1 MSHNCR
7 FCATPLATVV
17 ADLGS
22 TPWSNSFLEPTEE
35 AIARERSFPLKAMVC
50 SECLLVQ
57 TTETVPADEI
67 FTDGYA
73 YLSSF
78 SSSWLEHA
86 RRYADTMTDRF
97 GLGNSSQVVEIA
109 SNDGYLLQYF
119 VAKGVPVLGVEP
131 AANAARIAEDRKV
144 PTEVAFF
151 GRQTATALVNRGIR
165 ADLTAANNVLA
176 HVPDIADFVGGFAIL
191 LKPDGVATF
200 EFPHLLRLMEGI
212 QFDTIYHEHYSYL
225 SLAAVERIFASSG
238 LNVFDVEELTTHGGS
253 LRVFAQLASGKRQ
266 ATERLAAVREKE
278 AAAGLMRME
287 TYSAF
292 DDRIAAV
299 CKGFREFLARAK
311 AEGKTV
317 AAYGAAAKGNTFLNV
332 CGVKPGEIAFAVDR
346 NDLKQGKLLP
356 GTHIPVHAPAHLQV
370 AKPDYLVILPWNLTD
385 EIVADNAAIRA
396 WAGNLSLQFRKFRS
410 SDQGAGR

>member
-7 FCATPLATVV
+7 FCSTPLKTVV

-22 TPWSNSFLEPTEE
+22 TPWSNSFLEPTKE

-57 TTETVPADEI
+57 TTENVPADEI

-78 SSSWLEHA
+78 STSWLEHA
-86 RRYADTMTDRF
+86 RRYAESMTERF
-97 GLGNSSQVVEIA
+97 ALDNNSQVVEIA

-119 VAKGVPVLGVEP
+119 VAKGIPALGIEP
-131 AANAARIAEDRKV
+131 AANAARLAEERQV

-151 GRQTATALVNRGIR
+151 GRETATELVKRGIR

-200 EFPHLLRLMEGI
+200 EFPHLLRLMEGV

-225 SLAAVERIFASSG
+225 SLAAVERIFESSG
-238 LNVFDVEELTTHGGS
+238 LKVFDVEELPTHGGS
-253 LRVFAQLASGKRQ
+253 LRVYAQLRSGVRETTLELERLR
-266 ATERLAAVREKE
+266 ATEAL
-278 AAAGLMRME
+278 AGLMRME
-287 TYSAF
+287 TYTAF

-299 CKGFREFLARAK
+299 CKDFQNFLANAK

-332 CGVKPGEIAFAVDR
+332 CGLSPSEIAFAVDR

-356 GTHIPVHAPAHLQV
+356 GTHIPVHAPTV
-370 AKPDYLVILPWNLTD
+370 IEDAKPDYLVILPWNLKT
-385 EIVADNAAIRA
+385 EIVADNEAIRDWGGRFVVA
-396 WAGNLSLQFRKFRS
+396 IPKLSVF
-410 SDQGAGR
+410 

>member
-7 FCATPLATVV
+7 FCSTPLKTVV

-35 AIARERSFPLKAMVC
+35 AIARERAFPLKAMVC

-78 SSSWLEHA
+78 SSSWLDHA
-86 RRYADTMTDRF
+86 RRYADAMTERF
-97 GLGNSSQVVEIA
+97 ELDGMSQVVEIA

-119 VAKGVPVLGVEP
+119 VAKDIPVLGIEP
-131 AANAARIAEDRKV
+131 AANAAKIAEGRNV
-144 PTEVAFF
+144 PTKVAFF
-151 GRQTATALVNRGIR
+151 GRKTATDLAARGIR

-225 SLAAVERIFASSG
+225 SLAAVERIFAASG
-238 LNVFDVEELTTHGGS
+238 LKVFDVEELPTHGGS
-253 LRVFAQLASGKRQ
+253 LRVFAQLETGARPT
-266 ATERLAAVREKE
+266 TERLASIRANEE
-278 AAAGLMRME
+278 AAGLTRMD
-287 TYSAF
+287 TYAKF
-292 DDRIAAV
+292 DARIAAV
-299 CKGFREFLARAK
+299 CQEFRDFLARAK

-332 CGVKPGEIAFAVDR
+332 CGVRPGEIAFAVDR

-356 GTHIPVHAPAHLQV
+356 GTHIPVHAPSHLQV

-385 EIVADNAAIRA
+385 EIVAQNAAIRD
-396 WAGNLSLQFRKFRS
+396 WG
-410 SDQGAGR
+410 GRFVVAIPFVRMI

>member
-7 FCATPLATVV
+7 FCSTPLKTVV

-22 TPWSNSFLEPTEE
+22 TPWSNSFLEPTQE

-57 TTETVPADEI
+57 TTENVPADEI

-78 SSSWLEHA
+78 STSWLEHA
-86 RRYADTMTDRF
+86 RRYAESMTERF
-97 GLGNSSQVVEIA
+97 ALDDNSQVVEIA

-119 VAKGVPVLGVEP
+119 VAKGIPALGIEP
-131 AANAARIAEDRKV
+131 AANAARLAEERQV

-151 GRQTATALVNRGIR
+151 GRETAAELVKRGIR

-200 EFPHLLRLMEGI
+200 EFPHLLRLMEGV

-225 SLAAVERIFASSG
+225 SLAAVERIFESSG
-238 LNVFDVEELTTHGGS
+238 LKVFDVEELPTHGGS
-253 LRVFAQLASGKRQ
+253 LRVYAQLRSGVRETTLELERLR
-266 ATERLAAVREKE
+266 ATEAL
-278 AAAGLMRME
+278 AGLMRME
-287 TYSAF
+287 TYTAF

-299 CKGFREFLARAK
+299 CKDFQNFLANAK

-332 CGVKPGEIAFAVDR
+332 CGLSPSEIAFAVDR

-356 GTHIPVHAPAHLQV
+356 GTHIPVHAPTV
-370 AKPDYLVILPWNLTD
+370 IEDAKPDYLVILPWNLKT
-385 EIVADNAAIRA
+385 EIVADNEAIRDWGGRFVVA
-396 WAGNLSLQFRKFRS
+396 IPKLSVF
-410 SDQGAGR
+410 

>member
-7 FCATPLATVV
+7 FCSTPLKTVV

-22 TPWSNSFLEPTEE
+22 TPWSNSFLEPTKE

-57 TTETVPADEI
+57 TTENVPADEI

-78 SSSWLEHA
+78 STSWLEHA
-86 RRYADTMTDRF
+86 RRYAESMTERF
-97 GLGNSSQVVEIA
+97 ALDDNSQVVEIA

-119 VAKGVPVLGVEP
+119 VAKGIPALGIEP
-131 AANAARIAEDRKV
+131 AANAARLAEERQV

-151 GRQTATALVNRGIR
+151 GRETATELVKRGVR

-200 EFPHLLRLMEGI
+200 EFPHLLRLMEGV

-225 SLAAVERIFASSG
+225 SLAAVERIFESSG
-238 LNVFDVEELTTHGGS
+238 LKVFDVEELPTHGGS
-253 LRVFAQLASGKRQ
+253 LRVYAQLRSGVRETTLELERLR
-266 ATERLAAVREKE
+266 ATEAL
-278 AAAGLMRME
+278 AGLMRME
-287 TYSAF
+287 TYTAF

-299 CKGFREFLARAK
+299 CKDFQNFLANAK

-332 CGVKPGEIAFAVDR
+332 CGLSPSEIAFAVDR

-356 GTHIPVHAPAHLQV
+356 GTHIPVHAPTV
-370 AKPDYLVILPWNLTD
+370 IEDAKPDYLVILPWNLKT
-385 EIVADNAAIRA
+385 EIVADNEAIRDWGGRFVVA
-396 WAGNLSLQFRKFRS
+396 IPKLSVF
-410 SDQGAGR
+410 

>member
-1 MSHNCR
+1 MPHNCR
-7 FCATPLATVV
+7 FCSTPLETVF

-35 AIARERSFPLKAMVC
+35 ALARERSFPLKAMVC

-78 SSSWLEHA
+78 STSWLEHA
-86 RRYADTMTDRF
+86 RRYADTMTERF
-97 GLGNSSQVVEIA
+97 GLNSTSQVVEIA

-151 GRQTATALVNRGIR
+151 GRETATALVNRGIR

-200 EFPHLLRLMEGI
+200 EFPHLLRLIEGV

-225 SLAAVERIFASSG
+225 SLAAVERIFESSG
-238 LNVFDVEELTTHGGS
+238 LKVFDVEELGTHGGS
-253 LRVFAQLASGKRQ
+253 LRVFAQLASGTRET
-266 ATERLAAVREKE
+266 TEALAAVREKE
-278 AAAGLMRME
+278 AAAGLTRME
-287 TYSAF
+287 TYAAF

-299 CKGFREFLARAK
+299 CKGFQAFLARAR

-396 WAGNLSLQFRKFRS
+396 WGGQFVVAIPEIRIL
-410 SDQGAGR
+410 

>member
-7 FCATPLATVV
+7 FCSTPLKTVV

-35 AIARERSFPLKAMVC
+35 AIARERAFPLKAMVC

-78 SSSWLEHA
+78 SSSWLDHA
-86 RRYADTMTDRF
+86 RRYADAMTERF
-97 GLGNSSQVVEIA
+97 ELDGMSQVVEIA

-119 VAKGVPVLGVEP
+119 VAKDVPVLGIEP
-131 AANAARIAEDRKV
+131 AANAAKIAEGRNV
-144 PTEVAFF
+144 PTKVAFF
-151 GRQTATALVNRGIR
+151 GRQTATDLAARGIR

-225 SLAAVERIFASSG
+225 SLAAVERIFAASG
-238 LNVFDVEELTTHGGS
+238 LKVFDVEELPTHGGS
-253 LRVFAQLASGKRQ
+253 LRVFAQLETGAQ
-266 ATERLAAVREKE
+266 PTTERLASIRANEE
-278 AAAGLMRME
+278 AAGLTRMD
-287 TYSAF
+287 TYAKF
-292 DDRIAAV
+292 DARIAAV
-299 CKGFREFLARAK
+299 CQEFRDFLARAK

-332 CGVKPGEIAFAVDR
+332 CGVRPGEIAFAVDR

-356 GTHIPVHAPAHLQV
+356 GTHIPVHAPSHLQV

-385 EIVADNAAIRA
+385 EIVAQNAAIRD
-396 WAGNLSLQFRKFRS
+396 WG
-410 SDQGAGR
+410 GRFVVAIPFVRMI

>member
-7 FCATPLATVV
+7 FCSTPLKTVV

-22 TPWSNSFLEPTEE
+22 TPWSNSFLEPTQE

-57 TTETVPADEI
+57 TTENVPADEI

-78 SSSWLEHA
+78 STSWLEHA
-86 RRYADTMTDRF
+86 RRYAENMTERF
-97 GLGNSSQVVEIA
+97 ALDDNSQVVEIA

-119 VAKGVPVLGVEP
+119 VAKGIPALGIEP
-131 AANAARIAEDRKV
+131 AANAARLAEERQV

-151 GRQTATALVNRGIR
+151 GRETATELVKRGIR

-200 EFPHLLRLMEGI
+200 EFPHLLRLMEGV

-225 SLAAVERIFASSG
+225 SLAAVERIFESSG
-238 LNVFDVEELTTHGGS
+238 LKVFDVEELPTHGGS
-253 LRVFAQLASGKRQ
+253 LRVYAQLRSGVREATLELERLR
-266 ATERLAAVREKE
+266 ATEAL
-278 AAAGLMRME
+278 AGLMRME
-287 TYSAF
+287 TYTAF

-299 CKGFREFLARAK
+299 CKDFQNFLANAK

-332 CGVKPGEIAFAVDR
+332 CGLSPSEIAFAVDR

-356 GTHIPVHAPAHLQV
+356 GTHIPVHAPTV
-370 AKPDYLVILPWNLTD
+370 IEDAKPDYLVILPWNLKT
-385 EIVADNAAIRA
+385 EIVADNEAIRDWGGRFVVA
-396 WAGNLSLQFRKFRS
+396 IPKLSVF
-410 SDQGAGR
+410 

>member
-1 MSHNCR
+1 MPHNCR
-7 FCATPLATVV
+7 FCSTPLETVF

-35 AIARERSFPLKAMVC
+35 ALARERAFPLKAMVC

-78 SSSWLEHA
+78 STSWLEHA
-86 RRYADTMTDRF
+86 RRYADTMTERF
-97 GLGNSSQVVEIA
+97 GLNSTSQVVEIA

-151 GRQTATALVNRGIR
+151 GRETATALVDRGIR

-200 EFPHLLRLMEGI
+200 EFPHLLRLIEGV

-225 SLAAVERIFASSG
+225 SLAAVERIFESSG
-238 LNVFDVEELTTHGGS
+238 LKVFDVEELGTHGGS
-253 LRVFAQLASGKRQ
+253 LRVFAQLASGTRET
-266 ATERLAAVREKE
+266 TEALAAVREKE
-278 AAAGLMRME
+278 AAAGLTRME
-287 TYSAF
+287 TYAAF

-299 CKGFREFLARAK
+299 CKGFQAFLARAR

-396 WAGNLSLQFRKFRS
+396 WGGQFVVAIPETRIL
-410 SDQGAGR
+410 

>member
-1 MSHNCR
+1 MPHNCR
-7 FCATPLATVV
+7 FCSTPLETVV

-22 TPWSNSFLEPTEE
+22 TPWSNSFLEPTEA

-78 SSSWLEHA
+78 SSSWLDHA
-86 RRYADTMTDRF
+86 RRYADAMTDRLQLD
-97 GLGNSSQVVEIA
+97 GTSQVVEIA

-119 VAKGVPVLGVEP
+119 VARDIPVLGIEP
-131 AANAARIAEDRKV
+131 AANAAKIAEARNV
-144 PTEVAFF
+144 PTKVAFF
-151 GRQTATALVNRGIR
+151 GRKTATELVARGIR

-176 HVPDIADFVGGFAIL
+176 HVPDIADFVAGFAIL
-191 LKPDGVATF
+191 LKPEGVATF
-200 EFPHLLRLMEGI
+200 EFPHLLRMMEGL

-225 SLAAVERIFASSG
+225 SLAAVERIFAASG
-238 LNVFDVEELTTHGGS
+238 LKVFDLEDLSTHGGS
-253 LRVFAQLASGKRQ
+253 LRVFAQLESGTRP
-266 ATERLAAVREKE
+266 ATERLALIRANE
-278 AAAGLMRME
+278 AAAGLSRME
-287 TYSAF
+287 TYAKF
-292 DDRIAAV
+292 DTRIAAV
-299 CKGFREFLARAK
+299 CHGFRDFLARARS
-311 AEGKTV
+311 EGKTV

-356 GTHIPVHAPAHLQV
+356 GTHIPVHAPSHLQT

-385 EIVADNAAIRA
+385 EIVADNAGIRA
-396 WAGNLSLQFRKFRS
+396 WG
-410 SDQGAGR
+410 GRFVVAIPEIRII

>member
-1 MSHNCR
+1 MPHNCR
-7 FCATPLATVV
+7 FCSTPLNTVV

-35 AIARERSFPLKAMVC
+35 AIARERAFPLKAMVC

-78 SSSWLEHA
+78 STSWLDHV
-86 RRYADTMTDRF
+86 RRYADAMTERF
-97 GLGNSSQVVEIA
+97 GLGSTSQVVEVA

-119 VAKGVPVLGVEP
+119 VAKDVPVLGIEP
-131 AANAARIAEDRKV
+131 AANAARIAEGRNV

-151 GRQTATALVNRGIR
+151 GKETATELVARGIR

-191 LKPDGVATF
+191 LKPEGVSTF
-200 EFPHLLRLMEGI
+200 EFPHLLRLIEGM

-225 SLAAVERIFASSG
+225 SLAAVERIFKSCG
-238 LNVFDVEELTTHGGS
+238 LKVFDVEELPTHGGS
-253 LRVFAQLASGKRQ
+253 LRVFAQLESGTRA
-266 ATERLAAVREKE
+266 ATERLAAVRASET
-278 AAAGLMRME
+278 AAGLTRME
-287 TYSAF
+287 TYEAF
-292 DDRIAAV
+292 DKRIAGV
-299 CKGFREFLARAK
+299 CQGFRAFLDRAK

-356 GTHIPVHAPAHLQV
+356 GTHIPVHAPSHIKA
-370 AKPDYLVILPWNLTD
+370 AKPDYLVILPWNITD
-385 EIVADNAAIRA
+385 EIVADNAYIREWGGRFVVAIPEIRMI
-396 WAGNLSLQFRKFRS
+396 
-410 SDQGAGR
+410 

>member
-7 FCATPLATVV
+7 FCSTPLKTVV

-22 TPWSNSFLEPTEE
+22 TPWSNSFLEPTQE

-57 TTETVPADEI
+57 TTENVPADEI

-78 SSSWLEHA
+78 STSWLEHA
-86 RRYADTMTDRF
+86 RRYADSMTERF
-97 GLGNSSQVVEIA
+97 ALDNNSQVVEIA

-119 VAKGVPVLGVEP
+119 VAKGIPALGIEP
-131 AANAARIAEDRKV
+131 AANAARLAEERQV

-151 GRQTATALVNRGIR
+151 GQETATELVKRGIR

-200 EFPHLLRLMEGI
+200 EFPHLLRLMEGV

-225 SLAAVERIFASSG
+225 SLAAVERIFESSG
-238 LNVFDVEELTTHGGS
+238 LKVFDVEELPTHGGS
-253 LRVFAQLASGKRQ
+253 LRVYAQLRSGVRETTLELERLR
-266 ATERLAAVREKE
+266 ATEAL
-278 AAAGLMRME
+278 AGLMRME
-287 TYSAF
+287 TYTAF

-299 CKGFREFLARAK
+299 CKDFQNFLADAK

-332 CGVKPGEIAFAVDR
+332 CGLSPSEIAFAVDR

-356 GTHIPVHAPAHLQV
+356 GTHIPVHAPTV
-370 AKPDYLVILPWNLTD
+370 IEDAKPDYLVILPWNLKT
-385 EIVADNAAIRA
+385 EIVADNEAIRDWGGRFVVA
-396 WAGNLSLQFRKFRS
+396 IPKLSVF
-410 SDQGAGR
+410 

>member
-7 FCATPLATVV
+7 FCSTPLKTVV

-22 TPWSNSFLEPTEE
+22 TPWSNSFLEPTQE

-57 TTETVPADEI
+57 TTENVPADEI

-78 SSSWLEHA
+78 STSWLEHA
-86 RRYADTMTDRF
+86 RRYAESMTERF
-97 GLGNSSQVVEIA
+97 ALDNNSQVVEIA

-119 VAKGVPVLGVEP
+119 VAKGIPALGIEP
-131 AANAARIAEDRKV
+131 AANAARLAEERQV

-151 GRQTATALVNRGIR
+151 GRETATELVKRGIR

-200 EFPHLLRLMEGI
+200 EFPHLLRLMEGV

-225 SLAAVERIFASSG
+225 SLAAVERIFESSG
-238 LNVFDVEELTTHGGS
+238 LKVFDVEELPTHGGS
-253 LRVFAQLASGKRQ
+253 LRVYAQLRSGVRETTLELERLR
-266 ATERLAAVREKE
+266 ATEAL
-278 AAAGLMRME
+278 AGLMRME
-287 TYSAF
+287 TYTAF

-299 CKGFREFLARAK
+299 CKDFQNFLANAK

-332 CGVKPGEIAFAVDR
+332 CGLSPSEIAFAVDR

-356 GTHIPVHAPAHLQV
+356 GTHIPVHAPTV
-370 AKPDYLVILPWNLTD
+370 IEDAKPDYLVILPWNLKT
-385 EIVADNAAIRA
+385 EIVADNEAIRDWGGRFVVA
-396 WAGNLSLQFRKFRS
+396 IPKLSVF
-410 SDQGAGR
+410 

>member
-1 MSHNCR
+1 MPHNCR
-7 FCATPLATVV
+7 FCSTPLTTVV

-78 SSSWLEHA
+78 STSWLEHA
-86 RRYADTMTDRF
+86 RRYAETMTERF
-97 GLGNSSQVVEIA
+97 GLGNASQVVEIA

-131 AANAARIAEDRKV
+131 AANAARIAEDRNV

-151 GRQTATALVNRGIR
+151 GRETATALVNRGIR

-200 EFPHLLRLMEGI
+200 EFPHLLRLMEGV

-225 SLAAVERIFASSG
+225 SLAAVERIFANAG
-238 LNVFDVEELTTHGGS
+238 LKVFDVEELATHGGS
-253 LRVFAQLASGKRQ
+253 LRVFAQLASGARE
-266 ATERLAAVREKE
+266 ATEMLAAVREKE

-287 TYSAF
+287 TYAAF

-299 CKGFREFLARAK
+299 CKGFQEFLARAK

-332 CGVKPGEIAFAVDR
+332 CGVKPGDIAFAVDR

-356 GTHIPVHAPAHLQV
+356 GTHIPVHAPAQLQV
-370 AKPDYLVILPWNLTD
+370 VKPDYLVILPWNLTT

-396 WAGNLSLQFRKFRS
+396 WGGQFVVAIPELKIF
-410 SDQGAGR
+410 

>member
-7 FCATPLATVV
+7 FCSTPLQTVV

-35 AIARERSFPLKAMVC
+35 AIARERAFPLKAMVC

-78 SSSWLEHA
+78 SSSWLDHA
-86 RRYADTMTDRF
+86 RRYADAMAERF
-97 GLGNSSQVVEIA
+97 ELDSSSQVVEIA

-119 VAKGVPVLGVEP
+119 VARNVPVLGIEP
-131 AANAARIAEDRKV
+131 AANAAKIAMDRGV
-144 PTEVAFF
+144 PSEVAFF
-151 GRQTATALVNRGIR
+151 GRKTATELVARGIR

-176 HVPDIADFVGGFAIL
+176 HVPDIADFVAGFAIL
-191 LKPDGVATF
+191 LKPEGVATF
-200 EFPHLLRLMEGI
+200 EFPHLLRMMEGL

-225 SLAAVERIFASSG
+225 SLAAVERIFAASG
-238 LNVFDVEELTTHGGS
+238 LKVFDVEELPTHGGS
-253 LRVFAQLASGKRQ
+253 LRVFAQLESGTRP
-266 ATERLAAVREKE
+266 ATERLASVRANEE
-278 AAAGLMRME
+278 AAGLMTMD
-287 TYSAF
+287 TYAKF
-292 DDRIAAV
+292 DTRIAAV
-299 CKGFREFLARAK
+299 CQGFRDFLANARS
-311 AEGKTV
+311 EGKSV

-356 GTHIPVHAPAHLQV
+356 GTHIPVHAPSHLQT

-396 WAGNLSLQFRKFRS
+396 WG
-410 SDQGAGR
+410 GRFVVAIPEIRII

>member
-1 MSHNCR
+1 MPHNCR
-7 FCATPLATVV
+7 FCSTPLETVF

-35 AIARERSFPLKAMVC
+35 ALARERAFPLKAMVC

-78 SSSWLEHA
+78 STSWLEHA
-86 RRYADTMTDRF
+86 RRYADTMTERF
-97 GLGNSSQVVEIA
+97 GLNSTSQVVEIA

-151 GRQTATALVNRGIR
+151 GRETATALVDRGIR

-191 LKPDGVATF
+191 LKPEGVATF
-200 EFPHLLRLMEGI
+200 EFPHLLRLIEGV

-225 SLAAVERIFASSG
+225 SLAAVERIFESSG
-238 LNVFDVEELTTHGGS
+238 LKVFDVEELGTHGGS
-253 LRVFAQLASGKRQ
+253 LRVFAQLASGTRET
-266 ATERLAAVREKE
+266 TESLAAVREKE
-278 AAAGLMRME
+278 AAAGLTRME
-287 TYSAF
+287 TYAAF

-299 CKGFREFLARAK
+299 CKGFQAFLARAR

-396 WAGNLSLQFRKFRS
+396 WGGQFVVAIPEIRIL
-410 SDQGAGR
+410 

>member
-7 FCATPLATVV
+7 FCSTPLKTVV

-22 TPWSNSFLEPTEE
+22 TPWSNSFLEPTQE

-57 TTETVPADEI
+57 TTENVPADEI

-78 SSSWLEHA
+78 STSWLEHA
-86 RRYADTMTDRF
+86 RRYAESMTERF
-97 GLGNSSQVVEIA
+97 ALNDNSQVVEIA

-119 VAKGVPVLGVEP
+119 VAKGIPALGIEP
-131 AANAARIAEDRKV
+131 AANAARLAEERQV

-151 GRQTATALVNRGIR
+151 GRETATELVKRGIR

-200 EFPHLLRLMEGI
+200 EFPHLLRLMEGV

-225 SLAAVERIFASSG
+225 SLAAVERIFESSG
-238 LNVFDVEELTTHGGS
+238 LKVFDVEELPTHGGS
-253 LRVFAQLASGKRQ
+253 LRVYAQLRSGVRETTLELERLR
-266 ATERLAAVREKE
+266 ATEAL
-278 AAAGLMRME
+278 AGLMRME
-287 TYSAF
+287 TYTAF

-299 CKGFREFLARAK
+299 CKDFQNFLANAK

-332 CGVKPGEIAFAVDR
+332 CGLSPSEIAFAVDR

-356 GTHIPVHAPAHLQV
+356 GTHIPVHAPTV
-370 AKPDYLVILPWNLTD
+370 IEDAKPDYLVILPWNLKT
-385 EIVADNAAIRA
+385 EIVADNEAIRDWGGRFVVA
-396 WAGNLSLQFRKFRS
+396 IPKLSVF
-410 SDQGAGR
+410 

>member
-7 FCATPLATVV
+7 FCSTPLQTVV

-35 AIARERSFPLKAMVC
+35 SVARERAFPLKAMVC

-78 SSSWLEHA
+78 SSSWLDHV
-86 RRYADTMTDRF
+86 RRYADAMAERF
-97 GLGNSSQVVEIA
+97 ELDSTSQVVEIA

-119 VAKGVPVLGVEP
+119 VAKNVPVLGIEP
-131 AANAARIAEDRKV
+131 AANAAKIAVDRGV
-144 PTEVAFF
+144 PSEVAFF
-151 GRQTATALVNRGIR
+151 GRKTATELVARGIR

-176 HVPDIADFVGGFAIL
+176 HVPDIADFVAGFAIL
-191 LKPDGVATF
+191 LKPEGVATF
-200 EFPHLLRLMEGI
+200 EFPHMLRMMEGL

-225 SLAAVERIFASSG
+225 SLAAVERIFAASG
-238 LNVFDVEELTTHGGS
+238 LKVFDVEELQTHGGS
-253 LRVFAQLASGKRQ
+253 LRVFAQRESGTRP
-266 ATERLAAVREKE
+266 ATERLASVRANEE
-278 AAAGLMRME
+278 AAGLMTMD
-287 TYSAF
+287 TYAKF
-292 DDRIAAV
+292 DTRIAAV
-299 CKGFREFLARAK
+299 CQGFRDFLAK
-311 AEGKTV
+311 ARSEGKSV

-356 GTHIPVHAPAHLQV
+356 GTHIPIHAPSHLQT

-385 EIVADNAAIRA
+385 EIVADNAAIRT
-396 WAGNLSLQFRKFRS
+396 WG
-410 SDQGAGR
+410 GRFVVAIPEIRVI

>member
-1 MSHNCR
+1 MPHNCR
-7 FCATPLATVV
+7 FCSTPLTTVV

-78 SSSWLEHA
+78 STSWLEHA
-86 RRYADTMTDRF
+86 RRYAETMTERF
-97 GLGNSSQVVEIA
+97 GLGNASQVVEIA

-131 AANAARIAEDRKV
+131 AANAARIAEDRNV

-151 GRQTATALVNRGIR
+151 GRETATALVNRGIR

-200 EFPHLLRLMEGI
+200 EFPHLLRLMEGV

-225 SLAAVERIFASSG
+225 SLAAVERIFANSG
-238 LNVFDVEELTTHGGS
+238 LKVFDVEELTTHGGS
-253 LRVFAQLASGKRQ
+253 LRVFAQLASGARE

-287 TYSAF
+287 TYAAF

-299 CKGFREFLARAK
+299 CKGFQEFLARAK

-332 CGVKPGEIAFAVDR
+332 CGVKPGDIAFAVDR

-370 AKPDYLVILPWNLTD
+370 AKPDYLVILPWNLTT
-385 EIVADNAAIRA
+385 EIVADNAAIRD
-396 WAGNLSLQFRKFRS
+396 WGGQFVVAIPELKIF
-410 SDQGAGR
+410 

>member
-7 FCATPLATVV
+7 FCSTPLKTVV

-35 AIARERSFPLKAMVC
+35 AIARERAFPLKAMVC

-78 SSSWLEHA
+78 SSSWLDHA
-86 RRYADTMTDRF
+86 RRYADAMTERF
-97 GLGNSSQVVEIA
+97 ELDGTSQVVEIA

-119 VAKGVPVLGVEP
+119 VAKDIPVLGIEP
-131 AANAARIAEDRKV
+131 AANAAKIAEGRNV
-144 PTEVAFF
+144 PTKVAFF
-151 GRQTATALVNRGIR
+151 GRKTATDLAARGIR

-225 SLAAVERIFASSG
+225 SLAAVERIFAASG
-238 LNVFDVEELTTHGGS
+238 LKVFDVEELPTHGGS
-253 LRVFAQLASGKRQ
+253 LRVFAQLETGARPT
-266 ATERLAAVREKE
+266 TERLASIRANEG
-278 AAAGLMRME
+278 AAGLTRMD
-287 TYSAF
+287 TYAKF
-292 DDRIAAV
+292 DARIAAV
-299 CKGFREFLARAK
+299 CQEFRDFLARAK

-332 CGVKPGEIAFAVDR
+332 CGVRPGEIAFAVDR

-356 GTHIPVHAPAHLQV
+356 GTHIPVHAPSHLQV

-385 EIVADNAAIRA
+385 EIVAQNAAIRD
-396 WAGNLSLQFRKFRS
+396 WG
-410 SDQGAGR
+410 GRFVVAIPLIRVI

>member
-1 MSHNCR
+1 MPHNCR
-7 FCATPLATVV
+7 FCSTPLETVF

-35 AIARERSFPLKAMVC
+35 ALARERAFPLKAMVC

-78 SSSWLEHA
+78 STSWLEHA
-86 RRYADTMTDRF
+86 RRYADTMTERF
-97 GLGNSSQVVEIA
+97 GLNSTSQVVEIA

-151 GRQTATALVNRGIR
+151 GRETATALVDRGIR

-200 EFPHLLRLMEGI
+200 EFPHLLRLIEGV

-225 SLAAVERIFASSG
+225 SLAAVERIFESSG
-238 LNVFDVEELTTHGGS
+238 LKVFDVEELGTHGGS
-253 LRVFAQLASGKRQ
+253 LRVFAQLASGTRET
-266 ATERLAAVREKE
+266 TEALAAVREKE
-278 AAAGLMRME
+278 AAAGLTRME
-287 TYSAF
+287 TYAAF

-299 CKGFREFLARAK
+299 CKGFQAFLARAM

-396 WAGNLSLQFRKFRS
+396 WGGQFVVAIPEIRIL
-410 SDQGAGR
+410 

>member
-7 FCATPLATVV
+7 FCSTPLATVV

-35 AIARERSFPLKAMVC
+35 AIARERLFPLKAMVC

-78 SSSWLEHA
+78 STSWLEHA
-86 RRYADTMTDRF
+86 RRYADAMTERF
-97 GLGNSSQVVEIA
+97 GLNSTSQVVEIA

-151 GRQTATALVNRGIR
+151 GRETATALVNCGIR

-225 SLAAVERIFASSG
+225 SLAAVERIFESSG
-238 LNVFDVEELTTHGGS
+238 LKVFDVEELTTHGGS
-253 LRVFAQLASGKRQ
+253 LRVFAQLASGKRE

-287 TYSAF
+287 TYAAF

-299 CKGFREFLARAK
+299 CKGFQEFLARAK

-332 CGVKPGEIAFAVDR
+332 CGVKPGDIAFAVDR

-370 AKPDYLVILPWNLTD
+370 AKPGYLVILPWNLTD

-396 WAGNLSLQFRKFRS
+396 WGGQFVVAIPELKIF
-410 SDQGAGR
+410 

>member
-7 FCATPLATVV
+7 FCSTPLKTVV

-22 TPWSNSFLEPTEE
+22 TPWSNSFLEPTKE

-57 TTETVPADEI
+57 TTENVPADEI

-78 SSSWLEHA
+78 STSWLEHA
-86 RRYADTMTDRF
+86 RRYAESMTERF
-97 GLGNSSQVVEIA
+97 ALDDNSQVVEIA

-119 VAKGVPVLGVEP
+119 VAKGIPALGIEP
-131 AANAARIAEDRKV
+131 AANAARLAEERQV

-151 GRQTATALVNRGIR
+151 GRETATELVKRGIR

-200 EFPHLLRLMEGI
+200 EFPHLLRLMEGV

-225 SLAAVERIFASSG
+225 SLAAVERIFESSG
-238 LNVFDVEELTTHGGS
+238 LKVFDVEELPTHGGS
-253 LRVFAQLASGKRQ
+253 LRVYAQLRSGVRETTLELERLR
-266 ATERLAAVREKE
+266 ATEAL
-278 AAAGLMRME
+278 AGLMRME
-287 TYSAF
+287 TYTAF

-299 CKGFREFLARAK
+299 CKDFQNFLANAK

-332 CGVKPGEIAFAVDR
+332 CGLSPSEIAFAVDR

-356 GTHIPVHAPAHLQV
+356 GTHIPVHAPTV
-370 AKPDYLVILPWNLTD
+370 IEDAKPDYLVILPWNLKT
-385 EIVADNAAIRA
+385 EIVADNEAIRDWGGRFVVA
-396 WAGNLSLQFRKFRS
+396 IPKLSVF
-410 SDQGAGR
+410 

>member
-7 FCATPLATVV
+7 FCSTPLKTVV

-22 TPWSNSFLEPTEE
+22 TPWSNSFLEPTKE

-57 TTETVPADEI
+57 TTENVPADEI

-78 SSSWLEHA
+78 STSWLEHA
-86 RRYADTMTDRF
+86 RRYAESMTERF
-97 GLGNSSQVVEIA
+97 ALDDNSQVVEIA

-119 VAKGVPVLGVEP
+119 VAKGIPALGIEP
-131 AANAARIAEDRKV
+131 AANAARLAEERKV

-151 GRQTATALVNRGIR
+151 GRETATELVKRGIR

-200 EFPHLLRLMEGI
+200 EFPHLLRLMEGV

-225 SLAAVERIFASSG
+225 SLAAVERIFESSG
-238 LNVFDVEELTTHGGS
+238 LKVFDVEELPTHGGS
-253 LRVFAQLASGKRQ
+253 LRVYAQLRSGVRETTLELERLR
-266 ATERLAAVREKE
+266 ATEAL
-278 AAAGLMRME
+278 AGLMRME
-287 TYSAF
+287 TYKAF

-299 CKGFREFLARAK
+299 CKDFQNFLANAK

-332 CGVKPGEIAFAVDR
+332 CGLSPSEIAFAVDR

-356 GTHIPVHAPAHLQV
+356 GTHIPVHAPAV
-370 AKPDYLVILPWNLTD
+370 IEDAKPDYLVILPWNLKT
-385 EIVADNAAIRA
+385 EIVADNEAIRDWGGRFVVA
-396 WAGNLSLQFRKFRS
+396 IPKLSVF
-410 SDQGAGR
+410 

>member
-1 MSHNCR
+1 MSYNCR
-7 FCATPLATVV
+7 FCSTPLQTVV

-35 AIARERSFPLKAMVC
+35 AIARERAFPLKAMVC

-78 SSSWLEHA
+78 SSSWLDHA
-86 RRYADTMTDRF
+86 RRYADAMAERF
-97 GLGNSSQVVEIA
+97 ELDSTSQVVEIA

-119 VAKGVPVLGVEP
+119 VARNVPVLGIEP
-131 AANAARIAEDRKV
+131 AANAAKIAMDRGV
-144 PTEVAFF
+144 PSEVAFF
-151 GRQTATALVNRGIR
+151 GRKTATQLVARGIR

-176 HVPDIADFVGGFAIL
+176 HVPDIADFVAGFAIL
-191 LKPDGVATF
+191 LKSEGVATF
-200 EFPHLLRLMEGI
+200 EFPHLLRMMEGL

-225 SLAAVERIFASSG
+225 SLAAVERIFKASG
-238 LNVFDVEELTTHGGS
+238 LKVFDVEELSTHGGS
-253 LRVFAQLASGKRQ
+253 LRVFAQLESGTRP
-266 ATERLAAVREKE
+266 ATERLASVRANEE
-278 AAAGLMRME
+278 AAGLMTMD
-287 TYSAF
+287 TYAKF
-292 DDRIAAV
+292 DTRIAAV
-299 CKGFREFLARAK
+299 CQGFRDFLANARS
-311 AEGKTV
+311 EGKSV

-356 GTHIPVHAPAHLQV
+356 GTHIPVHAPSHLQT

-396 WAGNLSLQFRKFRS
+396 WG
-410 SDQGAGR
+410 GRFVVAIPEIRVI

>member
-7 FCATPLATVV
+7 FCSTPLKTVV

-22 TPWSNSFLEPTEE
+22 TPWSNSFLEPTKE

-57 TTETVPADEI
+57 TTENVPADEI

-78 SSSWLEHA
+78 STSWLEHA
-86 RRYADTMTDRF
+86 RRYAESMTERF
-97 GLGNSSQVVEIA
+97 ALDDNSQVVEIA

-119 VAKGVPVLGVEP
+119 VAKGIPALGIEP
-131 AANAARIAEDRKV
+131 AANAARLAEERQV

-151 GRQTATALVNRGIR
+151 GRETATELVKRGIR

-200 EFPHLLRLMEGI
+200 EFPHLLRLMEGV

-225 SLAAVERIFASSG
+225 SLAAVERIFESSG
-238 LNVFDVEELTTHGGS
+238 LKVFDVEELPTHGGS
-253 LRVFAQLASGKRQ
+253 LRVYAQLRSGVRETTLELERLR
-266 ATERLAAVREKE
+266 ATEAL
-278 AAAGLMRME
+278 AGLMRME
-287 TYSAF
+287 TYTAF

-299 CKGFREFLARAK
+299 CKDFQNFLANAK

-332 CGVKPGEIAFAVDR
+332 CGLSPSEIAFAVDR

-356 GTHIPVHAPAHLQV
+356 GTHIPVHAPAV
-370 AKPDYLVILPWNLTD
+370 IEDAKPDYLVILPWNLKT
-385 EIVADNAAIRA
+385 EIVADNEAIRDWGGRFVVA
-396 WAGNLSLQFRKFRS
+396 IPKLSVF
-410 SDQGAGR
+410 

>member
-7 FCATPLATVV
+7 FCSTPLATVV

-35 AIARERSFPLKAMVC
+35 AIARERSVPLKAMVC

-86 RRYADTMTDRF
+86 RRYADTMSERF
-97 GLGNSSQVVEIA
+97 GLGGLSQVVEIA

-151 GRQTATALVNRGIR
+151 GRETTTALVNRGIR
-165 ADLTAANNVLA
+165 ADLTAANNVSAGSQELS
-176 HVPDIADFVGGFAIL
+176 
-191 LKPDGVATF
+191 ATA
-200 EFPHLLRLMEGI
+200 E
-212 QFDTIYHEHYSYL
+212 QL
-225 SLAAVERIFASSG
+225 SQGATEQASSTEVASAS
-238 LNVFDVEELTTHGGS
+238 LEEM
-253 LRVFAQLASGKRQ
+253 A
-266 ATERLAAVREKE
+266 AT
-278 AAAGLMRME
+278 
-287 TYSAF
+287 
-292 DDRIAAV
+292 I
-299 CKGFREFLARAK
+299 
-311 AEGKTV
+311 
-317 AAYGAAAKGNTFLNV
+317 
-332 CGVKPGEIAFAVDR
+332 
-346 NDLKQGKLLP
+346 
-356 GTHIPVHAPAHLQV
+356 
-370 AKPDYLVILPWNLTD
+370 
-385 EIVADNAAIRA
+385 
-396 WAGNLSLQFRKFRS
+396 
-410 SDQGAGR
+410 

>member
-7 FCATPLATVV
+7 FCSTPLKTVV

-22 TPWSNSFLEPTEE
+22 TPWSNSFLEPTKE

-57 TTETVPADEI
+57 TTENVPADEI

-78 SSSWLEHA
+78 STSWLEHA
-86 RRYADTMTDRF
+86 RRYAESMTERF
-97 GLGNSSQVVEIA
+97 ALDDNSQVVEIA

-119 VAKGVPVLGVEP
+119 VAKGIPALGIEP
-131 AANAARIAEDRKV
+131 AANAARLAEERQV

-151 GRQTATALVNRGIR
+151 GRETATELVKRGIR

-200 EFPHLLRLMEGI
+200 EFPHLLRLMEGV

-225 SLAAVERIFASSG
+225 SLAAVERIFESSG
-238 LNVFDVEELTTHGGS
+238 LKVFDVEELPTHGGS
-253 LRVFAQLASGKRQ
+253 LRVYAQLRSGVRETTLELERLR
-266 ATERLAAVREKE
+266 ATEAL
-278 AAAGLMRME
+278 AGLMRME
-287 TYSAF
+287 TYTAF

-299 CKGFREFLARAK
+299 CKDFQNFLANAK
-311 AEGKTV
+311 AEGKIV

-332 CGVKPGEIAFAVDR
+332 CGLSPSEIAFAVDR

-356 GTHIPVHAPAHLQV
+356 GTHIPVHAPTV
-370 AKPDYLVILPWNLTD
+370 IEDAKPDYLVILPWNLKT
-385 EIVADNAAIRA
+385 EIVADNEAIRDWGGRFVVA
-396 WAGNLSLQFRKFRS
+396 IPKLSVF
-410 SDQGAGR
+410 

>member
-7 FCATPLATVV
+7 FCSTPLQTVV

-22 TPWSNSFLEPTEE
+22 TPWSNSFLEPTKE
-35 AIARERSFPLKAMVC
+35 AIARERAFPLKAMVC

-78 SSSWLEHA
+78 SSSWLDHA
-86 RRYADTMTDRF
+86 RRYADAMAERF
-97 GLGNSSQVVEIA
+97 ELDSTSQVVEIA

-119 VAKGVPVLGVEP
+119 VARNVPVLGIEP
-131 AANAARIAEDRKV
+131 AANAAKIAMDRGV
-144 PTEVAFF
+144 PSEVAFF
-151 GRQTATALVNRGIR
+151 GRKTATQLVARGIR

-176 HVPDIADFVGGFAIL
+176 HVPDIADFVAGFAIL
-191 LKPDGVATF
+191 LKSEGVATF
-200 EFPHLLRLMEGI
+200 EFPHLLRMMEGL

-225 SLAAVERIFASSG
+225 SLAAVERIFKASG
-238 LNVFDVEELTTHGGS
+238 LKVFDVEELSTHGGS
-253 LRVFAQLASGKRQ
+253 LRVFAQLESGTRP
-266 ATERLAAVREKE
+266 ATERLASVRANEE
-278 AAAGLMRME
+278 AAGLMTMD
-287 TYSAF
+287 TYAKF
-292 DDRIAAV
+292 DTRIAAV
-299 CKGFREFLARAK
+299 CQGFRDFLANARS
-311 AEGKTV
+311 EGKSV

-356 GTHIPVHAPAHLQV
+356 GTHIPVHAPSHLQT

-396 WAGNLSLQFRKFRS
+396 WG
-410 SDQGAGR
+410 GRFVVAIPEIRVI

>member
-1 MSHNCR
+1 MPHNCR
-7 FCATPLATVV
+7 FCSTPLKTVF

-22 TPWSNSFLEPTEE
+22 TPWSNSFLEPTDE
-35 AIARERSFPLKAMVC
+35 AIARERAFPLKAMVC

-78 SSSWLEHA
+78 STSWLEHA
-86 RRYADTMTDRF
+86 RRYADAMTERF
-97 GLGNSSQVVEIA
+97 GLGTTSQVVEIA

-119 VAKGVPVLGVEP
+119 VARGVPVLGIEP
-131 AANAARIAEDRKV
+131 AANAARLAEERKV
-144 PTEVAFF
+144 PTEIAFF
-151 GRQTATALVNRGIR
+151 GRETATALVDRGIR

-191 LKPDGVATF
+191 LKPHGVATF
-200 EFPHLLRLMEGI
+200 EFPHLLRLIEGV

-225 SLAAVERIFASSG
+225 SLAAVERIFESSG
-238 LNVFDVEELTTHGGS
+238 LKVFDVEELTTHGGS
-253 LRVFAQLASGKRQ
+253 LRVFAQLASGKRE
-266 ATERLAAVREKE
+266 ATERLAAVRRKE
-278 AAAGLMRME
+278 AAAGLMQMG
-287 TYSAF
+287 TYTDF
-292 DDRIAAV
+292 DTRIATV
-299 CKGFREFLARAK
+299 CKEFRAFLARAK

-332 CGVKPGEIAFAVDR
+332 CGVKPGDIAFAVDR

-356 GTHIPVHAPAHLQV
+356 GTHIPVHAPAHL
-370 AKPDYLVILPWNLTD
+370 AEARPDYLVILPWNLTD

-396 WAGNLSLQFRKFRS
+396 WG
-410 SDQGAGR
+410 GRFVVAIPEIRIL

>member
-7 FCATPLATVV
+7 FCSTPLKTVV

-35 AIARERSFPLKAMVC
+35 AIARERAFPLKAMVC

-78 SSSWLEHA
+78 SSSWLDHA
-86 RRYADTMTDRF
+86 RRYADAMTERF
-97 GLGNSSQVVEIA
+97 ELDGTSQVVEIA

-119 VAKGVPVLGVEP
+119 VAKDVPVLGIEP
-131 AANAARIAEDRKV
+131 AANAAKIAEGRNV
-144 PTEVAFF
+144 PTKVAFF
-151 GRQTATALVNRGIR
+151 GRKTATDLAARGIR

-225 SLAAVERIFASSG
+225 SLAAVERIFAASG
-238 LNVFDVEELTTHGGS
+238 LKVFDVEELPTHGGS
-253 LRVFAQLASGKRQ
+253 LRVFAQLETGARPT
-266 ATERLAAVREKE
+266 TERLASIRANEQ
-278 AAAGLMRME
+278 AAGLTRMD
-287 TYSAF
+287 TYAKF
-292 DDRIAAV
+292 DACIAAV
-299 CKGFREFLARAK
+299 CQEFRDFLARAK

-332 CGVKPGEIAFAVDR
+332 CGVRPGEIAFAVDR

-356 GTHIPVHAPAHLQV
+356 GTHIPVHAPSHLQV

-385 EIVADNAAIRA
+385 EIVAQNAAIRE
-396 WAGNLSLQFRKFRS
+396 WG
-410 SDQGAGR
+410 GRFVVAIPFVRMI